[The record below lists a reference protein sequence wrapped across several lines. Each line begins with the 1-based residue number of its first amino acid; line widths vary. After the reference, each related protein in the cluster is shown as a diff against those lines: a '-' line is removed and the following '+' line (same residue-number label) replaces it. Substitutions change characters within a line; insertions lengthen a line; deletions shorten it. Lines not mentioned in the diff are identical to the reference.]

1 MSKNN
6 DKLNLKCYV
15 LALSDFER
23 LIEKLKRHKFFFDD
37 RNQGYCKPFNTIYH
51 AGVFD
56 RIEFFYI
63 PNSIFFSTAERFQ
76 DIMLTGTKRVLVPYG
91 LNLSNGLEFKVVCGN
106 ISDDKDDIDH
116 TFTTAALTAAEIEE
130 VMKILNANVNAK

>member
-76 DIMLTGTKRVLVPYG
+76 DIMLTGAREYLSHMDSIYPMD
-91 LNLSNGLEFKVVCGN
+91 LNLKSFVE
-106 ISDDKDDIDH
+106 
-116 TFTTAALTAAEIEE
+116 TFLTTKMT
-130 VMKILNANVNAK
+130 